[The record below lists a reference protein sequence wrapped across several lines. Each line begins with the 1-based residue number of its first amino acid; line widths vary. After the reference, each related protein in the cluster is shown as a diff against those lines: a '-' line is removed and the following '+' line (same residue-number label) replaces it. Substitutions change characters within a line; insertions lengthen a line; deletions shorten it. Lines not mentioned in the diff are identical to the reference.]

1 MTEKAAKEIAETL
14 QEPNVKLVHKVVKV
28 IGVERAREF
37 FEQTLEIESNGGML
51 VSSGDRRRT
60 PGGVFFYLVRSS
72 IDREERKEIFPR
84 TSAKKKSQKRN
95 APPPPTWAE
104 CRTYIAK
111 LIQQPKGR
119 VSKVKVTLV
128 GRPRRVAKA
137 KTCMV
142 CVMDGKPVPD
152 NMPTGLPKPPDTPV
166 SYAVFIA
173 TKQWSRVAESL
184 KEHTDDEL
192 IIDGYPI
199 FDPAK
204 QVTAVLAQGVTTK
217 RLQRARREGESES

>member
-1 MTEKAAKEIAETL
+1 MTDTVAKEIAETL
-14 QEPNVKLVHKVVKV
+14 QEPNVKLIHKVVTV
-28 IGVERAREF
+28 IGVERAKEF
-37 FEQTLEIESNGGML
+37 YQKTLEIESNGGML
-51 VSSGDRRRT
+51 VTEGDRRRT
-60 PGGVFFYLVRSS
+60 AGGVFFYLVRSN
-72 IDREERKEIFPR
+72 IDREERKRIFPR
-84 TSAKKKSQKRN
+84 TSAKKKARN
-95 APPPPTWAE
+95 RKKTPPPPWPE
-104 CRTYIAK
+104 CQAYIAK

-119 VSKVKVTLV
+119 ISKVKVTLV
-128 GRPRRVAKA
+128 GRPRRVAKT

-152 NMPTGLPKPPDTPV
+152 NMPAGLPKPPNTPV

-173 TKQWSRVAESL
+173 TKQWNRVADSL
-184 KEHTDDEL
+184 KEYADDEL

-217 RLQRARREGESES
+217 RIQQARRENEEA